1 MTAMTR
7 RPEHIDDAERDRV
20 RRSTNDRVSQAC
32 IAVAL
37 IICVFCFALTVLG
50 AQDVRNVML
59 GVILSVILLAIALL
73 QDRSKR

>member
-20 RRSTNDRVSQAC
+20 RQSTNDRVSHAC

-50 AQDVRNVML
+50 AQDIRNVML